1 MDERRIHALTQRTV
15 ETLDSMTEQIQTR
28 PANYRKIGWALAFLS
43 TFCFSVAPPFSRG
56 LILAGLNPTQVLVLR
71 MAITTLLLVA
81 TVIVTKP
88 SLLRADAHSRKWSLI
103 AGAVGSLGM
112 MGYFWGLTRLDASI
126 ASMIMAAAPLVVLAL
141 LALRGEPI
149 TARNLVR
156 MGLALAGIYLLIGPG
171 GNVDIV
177 GVLLVSVTI
186 FTYSAQYVIMQWRLG
201 GYDARSVTLYSMIG
215 MTISLFLF
223 WIIQGRPWQNPTSTE
238 WLIILVLAV
247 VSTYGARLSLF
258 AAIARIGSA
267 QVSMLTPVETLL
279 TIFWSMLFLDE
290 RLTAVQWLGGLLV
303 LSSALL
309 AFDQIK
315 RVRLPIRW
323 RA

>member
-1 MDERRIHALTQRTV
+1 MSQQVTQA
-15 ETLDSMTEQIQTR
+15 R
-28 PANYRKIGWALAFLS
+28 PANYRSIGWALAFLS
-43 TFCFSVAPPFSRG
+43 TLCFSVAPPFSRG
-56 LILAGLNPTQVLVLR
+56 LILAGMNPTQVLVLR
-71 MAITTLLLVA
+71 MTITTLLLVA
-81 TVIVTKP
+81 TVLLTKP
-88 SLLRADAHSRKWSLI
+88 SLLRADSHSRKWSLI
-103 AGAVGSLGM
+103 AGAVSSLGM

-141 LALRGEPI
+141 LALRGEPL
-149 TARNLVR
+149 TSRNLLR
-156 MGLALAGIYLLIGPG
+156 MGLALGGIYLLIGPG
-171 GNVDIV
+171 GNVDII

-215 MTISLFLF
+215 MTISLAIF
-223 WIIQGRPWQNPTSTE
+223 WLLQGLPWRNPNATE

-258 AAIARIGSA
+258 AAIVRIGSA

-290 RLTAVQWLGGLLV
+290 RLTPIQWMGGLLV

-309 AFDQIK
+309 AFDWLG
-315 RVRLPIRW
+315 RVRLPARW
-323 RA
+323 WPWSKP